1 MSPFLLLAVILLGY
15 MTTWY
20 LIALLFKRNDLA
32 DIAWGLGFVLVAW
45 VSFYIGGQSE
55 IALVVNVLVTLW
67 GTRLAY
73 HIAKRNLKKPE
84 DYRYQEWRNTWK
96 YFYVRSYLQIF
107 LLQGLFLYII
117 ALPVMSV
124 NLSDFYMTSP
134 LFVLGIL
141 VWLVGY
147 YFEVVGDAQ
156 LRHFISIPENKGK
169 LMTQGLWRYTR
180 HPNYFGEATMWWG
193 IFISVAAVTGN
204 ILLIV
209 SPLLI
214 NWLLRYVSG
223 VPMLEAKYKDR
234 EDFKAYAMRTSAF
247 IPLPPKS
254 DY

>member
-1 MSPFLLLAVILLGY
+1 MSPFLFLAVVLLGY

-45 VSFYIGGQSE
+45 LSFYIGARSE
-55 IALVVNVLVTLW
+55 IAFIVNILVTLW
-67 GTRLAY
+67 GARLAY

-117 ALPVMSV
+117 ALPVMAINS
-124 NLSDFYMTSP
+124 SDAYVVSP
-134 LFVLGIL
+134 LFTLGIF

-156 LRHFISIPENKGK
+156 LRHFISVPENKGK
-169 LMTQGLWRYTR
+169 LMTQGLWKYTR

-193 IFISVAAVTGN
+193 IFITVAAVTGN

-234 EDFKAYAMRTSAF
+234 EDFKAYATKTSVF

-254 DY
+254 

>member
-1 MSPFLLLAVILLGY
+1 MSPFLLLAVVLLGY

-45 VSFYIGGQSE
+45 LSFYIGARSE
-55 IALVVNVLVTLW
+55 IALVINILVTLW

-73 HIAKRNLKKPE
+73 HIAKRNLRKPE
-84 DYRYQEWRNTWK
+84 DYRYQEWRKTWK
-96 YFYVRSYLQIF
+96 NFYIRSYVQIF
-107 LLQGLFLYII
+107 LLQGFFLYII
-117 ALPVMSV
+117 ALPVSSINV
-124 NLSDFYMTSP
+124 SDAYIASP

-169 LMTQGLWRYTR
+169 LMTQGLWKYTR

-193 IFISVAAVTGN
+193 IFISVASVTGN

-234 EDFKAYAMRTSAF
+234 EDFEAYAMKTSAF

-254 DY
+254 

>member
-1 MSPFLLLAVILLGY
+1 MSPFLLLAVVLLGY

-45 VSFYIGGQSE
+45 LSFYIGARSE
-55 IALVVNVLVTLW
+55 IALVINILVTLW

-73 HIAKRNLKKPE
+73 HIAKRNLRKPE
-84 DYRYQEWRNTWK
+84 DYRYQEWRKTWK
-96 YFYVRSYLQIF
+96 NFYIRSYVQIF
-107 LLQGLFLYII
+107 LLQGFFLYII
-117 ALPVMSV
+117 ALPVMAINS
-124 NLSDFYMTSP
+124 SDAYVVSP
-134 LFVLGIL
+134 LFTLGIL

-169 LMTQGLWRYTR
+169 LMTQGLWKYTR

-193 IFISVAAVTGN
+193 IFLTVAAATGN

-234 EDFKAYAMRTSAF
+234 EDFKAYARKTSVF

-254 DY
+254 

>member
-20 LIALLFKRNDLA
+20 VIALIFKRNDLA

-45 VSFYIGGQSE
+45 VSFYIGTRTE
-55 IALVVNVLVTLW
+55 ISLVINILVTLW

-73 HIAKRNLKKPE
+73 HIAKRNLRKPE

-96 YFYVRSYLQIF
+96 YFYVRSYVQIF

-117 ALPVMSV
+117 ALPVMSINV
-124 NLSDFYMTSP
+124 SDAYITSP

-141 VWLVGY
+141 VWLIGY
-147 YFEVVGDAQ
+147 YFEVVGDSQ
-156 LRHFISIPENKGK
+156 LRHFVSIPENKGK

-193 IFISVAAVTGN
+193 IFIIAFFATGN
-204 ILLIV
+204 VLLIV

-214 NWLLRYVSG
+214 TWLLRYVSG
-223 VPMLEAKYKDR
+223 VPLLEAKYK
-234 EDFKAYAMRTSAF
+234 EQPDFQEYAARTSVF
-247 IPLPPKS
+247 FPLPPK
-254 DY
+254 